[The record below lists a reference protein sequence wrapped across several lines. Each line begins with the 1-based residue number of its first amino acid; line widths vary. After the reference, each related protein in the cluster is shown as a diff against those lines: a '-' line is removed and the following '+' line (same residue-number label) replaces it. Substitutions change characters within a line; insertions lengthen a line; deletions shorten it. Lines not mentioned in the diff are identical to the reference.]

1 MAEWSIAPVLKTGG
15 LKGSGGSNP
24 SLTAISATKKMLSSY
39 TEIFWCVSS
48 ARLERL
54 PVTQEVMGSSPIRT
68 AETC

>member
-1 MAEWSIAPVLKTGG
+1 MAEWTNATVLKTVE

-24 SLTAISATKKMLSSY
+24 SLTALCNR
-39 TEIFWCVSS
+39 EFWCVSS

-68 AETC
+68 ATC

>member
-1 MAEWSIAPVLKTGG
+1 MVEWTITTVLKTVGP
-15 LKGSGGSNP
+15 KGSGGSNP
-24 SLTAISATKKMLSSY
+24 SLTAIYA

-68 AETC
+68 ALKQ